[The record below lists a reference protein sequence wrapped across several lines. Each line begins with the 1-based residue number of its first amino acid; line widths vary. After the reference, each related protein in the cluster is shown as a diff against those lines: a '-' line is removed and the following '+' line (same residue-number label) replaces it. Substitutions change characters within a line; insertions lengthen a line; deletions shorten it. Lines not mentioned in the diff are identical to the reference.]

1 MRLAWSR
8 SLDSELGMLFK
19 TQLKNELAIA
29 RLMQDSKASRKE
41 AILESLCK
49 FPIQAIVVCLSG

>member
-41 AILESLCK
+41 AILEKSL
-49 FPIQAIVVCLSG
+49 